1 VEEVGGVGTRRHEG
15 TKGLKKPEYE
25 PLPPRIER
33 LATVVV
39 DAAFQVHNTL
49 GPGLLESVYETCLC
63 HELACR
69 KVPFRRQVSVPVVYR
84 DIRLDSGLRLDL
96 LVDEELVVEIKAVEE
111 HLSLY
116 EAQLLT
122 YLKLVDVRL
131 GLLINFN
138 VELIKHGI
146 SRVIR

>member
-1 VEEVGGVGTRRHEG
+1 MRKQG
-15 TKGLKKPEYE
+15 YE
-25 PLPPRIER
+25 PLPERVER

-39 DAAFQVHNTL
+39 DAAYQVHTAL
-49 GPGLLESVYETCLC
+49 GPGLLESIYETCLC

-69 KVPFRRQVSVPVVYR
+69 KVSFRRQVSVPVVYR

-96 LVDEELVVEIKAVEE
+96 LVDEELVVEIKAVED
-111 HLSLY
+111 HLPLY
-116 EAQLLT
+116 EAQLLS

-146 SRVIR
+146 RRVIR

>member
-1 VEEVGGVGTRRHEG
+1 M
-15 TKGLKKPEYE
+15 
-25 PLPPRIER
+25 
-33 LATVVV
+33 ATVVV
-39 DAAFQVHNTL
+39 DAAFQVHTTL
-49 GPGLLESVYETCLC
+49 GPGLLESIYETCLC
-63 HELACR
+63 HESACR
-69 KVPFRRQVSVPVVYR
+69 KVPFRKQVSVPVIYR
-84 DIRLDSGLRLDL
+84 DLRLDSGLRLDL

-111 HLSLY
+111 HLPLY

-146 SRVIR
+146 RRVIR

>member
-1 VEEVGGVGTRRHEG
+1 
-15 TKGLKKPEYE
+15 LKKQEYE
-25 PLPPRIER
+25 PLHPRIER

-39 DAAFQVHNTL
+39 DAAFQVHKAL

-69 KVPFRRQVSVPVVYR
+69 EVPFERQAQVPVVYR
-84 DIRLDSGLRLDL
+84 DICLDSGLRLDL
-96 LVDEELVVEIKAVEE
+96 LVDEELVVEIKATEE
-111 HLSLY
+111 HSPLY
-116 EAQLLT
+116 KAQLLS
-122 YLKLVDVRL
+122 YMKLVDVRL

>member
-1 VEEVGGVGTRRHEG
+1 M
-15 TKGLKKPEYE
+15 
-25 PLPPRIER
+25 
-33 LATVVV
+33 
-39 DAAFQVHNTL
+39 
-49 GPGLLESVYETCLC
+49 
-63 HELACR
+63 
-69 KVPFRRQVSVPVVYR
+69 PFRKQVSVPVVYR

-111 HLSLY
+111 HLPLY

-146 SRVIR
+146 RRVIR

>member
-1 VEEVGGVGTRRHEG
+1 M
-15 TKGLKKPEYE
+15 
-25 PLPPRIER
+25 
-33 LATVVV
+33 
-39 DAAFQVHNTL
+39 
-49 GPGLLESVYETCLC
+49 
-63 HELACR
+63 
-69 KVPFRRQVSVPVVYR
+69 PFRKQVSVPVIYR
-84 DIRLDSGLRLDL
+84 DLRLDSGLRLDL

-111 HLSLY
+111 HLPLY

-146 SRVIR
+146 RRVIR

>member
-1 VEEVGGVGTRRHEG
+1 M
-15 TKGLKKPEYE
+15 
-25 PLPPRIER
+25 
-33 LATVVV
+33 
-39 DAAFQVHNTL
+39 
-49 GPGLLESVYETCLC
+49 
-63 HELACR
+63 
-69 KVPFRRQVSVPVVYR
+69 PFRKQVSVPVVYR

-111 HLSLY
+111 HLPLY
-116 EAQLLT
+116 EAQLLA

-146 SRVIR
+146 RRVIR

>member
-1 VEEVGGVGTRRHEG
+1 M
-15 TKGLKKPEYE
+15 
-25 PLPPRIER
+25 
-33 LATVVV
+33 
-39 DAAFQVHNTL
+39 
-49 GPGLLESVYETCLC
+49 LESIYETCLC

-69 KVPFRRQVSVPVVYR
+69 KVLFRKQVSVPVIYR
-84 DIRLDSGLRLDL
+84 DLRLDSGLRLDL

-111 HLSLY
+111 HLPLY

-146 SRVIR
+146 RRVIR

>member
-1 VEEVGGVGTRRHEG
+1 M
-15 TKGLKKPEYE
+15 KKPEYE